1 VMGDD
6 DPDLLHAGHYRGMTT
21 DAANGFIACGRAP
34 RIGPARR
41 SASIR
46 KARLTPAPL
55 TCSQFSWLSPSLSTT
70 SPSGRRRRFS
80 ACKSALTGADRGAM
94 VTG

>member
-1 VMGDD
+1 
-6 DPDLLHAGHYRGMTT
+6 MTT

-46 KARLTPAPL
+46 KGTAHPRTVDLQSVLMAVAL
-55 TCSQFSWLSPSLSTT
+55 VVDDLAERSQAEVLGL
-70 SPSGRRRRFS
+70 
-80 ACKSALTGADRGAM
+80 
-94 VTG
+94 

>member
-1 VMGDD
+1 
-6 DPDLLHAGHYRGMTT
+6 MTT

-41 SASIR
+41 
-46 KARLTPAPL
+46 LG
-55 TCSQFSWLSPSLSTT
+55 F
-70 SPSGRRRRFS
+70 
-80 ACKSALTGADRGAM
+80 KSALTGADRGAM